1 MGADLLP
8 QYGKQQMDHHHLN
21 STSWIKGQYS
31 SAIRTISVQT
41 GHREALQIDFLRSKI
56 TSFEDKTSHRDKQ
69 FFGFKIQRTK
79 IQFQGQ
85 LVIGTNQFQI
95 QHLNQKVGDLSDS
108 KRTADAV
115 AERPEPRAKS
125 HREPRAKKFSE
136 LKAVQHQA
144 ATTDP
149 VDKVIVDVCVF
160 ISQ

>member
-8 QYGKQQMDHHHLN
+8 QYGEQQMDHHHLN

-56 TSFEDKTSHRDKQ
+56 TSIEDKTSHRDKQ

-108 KRTADAV
+108 KRTADEV

-125 HREPRAKKFSE
+125 HREPRAK
-136 LKAVQHQA
+136 
-144 ATTDP
+144 
-149 VDKVIVDVCVF
+149 
-160 ISQ
+160 SQSTSARSRNPTYGQTETRD